1 MQPGS
6 GRGTGT
12 DQGLLRLSGNVTPA
26 DAYEAAVHAVTIGLF
41 RRNGL
46 LDGFER
52 PTDIRLD
59 PPLQAR
65 VS

>member
-12 DQGLLRLSGNVTPA
+12 AQGLLRLSGYVTPT
-26 DAYEAAVHAVTIGLF
+26 DAYEAAIHAVTIGLF
-41 RRNGL
+41 RRYGL
-46 LDGFER
+46 LDGVEH
-52 PTDIRLD
+52 PTDIHLD